1 MADLNGPP
9 AGGGGHGEGHRHKH
23 HDHHGGKY
31 AWSAEEAEHF
41 LVHVCRGA
49 RRAYAPMVALV
60 ESHLQGAAGAPTVL
74 DLGCGPGLMLLELR
88 RALPRARLVGV
99 DPSRDMLA
107 LARRVAS
114 ESEASGGAPAFEVR
128 QGSGEALPV
137 EDTSVDVVTCRKVLH
152 ELDDVEATLREVAR
166 VLRPGGALV
175 LQDFDGAYPRWRLRL
190 LATAAR
196 VRGRD
201 AAERVT
207 RPFEDALALEEVVAL
222 CEGVGLRAAR
232 AERRGRHL
240 TVVAK
245 RSGDAS

>member
-41 LVHVCRGA
+41 LVRARRGA

-114 ESEASGGAPAFEVR
+114 ESEASGGGASPAFEVR
-128 QGSGEALPV
+128 EGGGEALPV
-137 EDTSVDVVTCRKVLH
+137 EDASVDVVTCRKVLH
-152 ELDDVEATLREVAR
+152 EFDDVEGALREVAR

-175 LQDFDGAYPRWRLRL
+175 LQDFDGAYPRWKLNL
-190 LATAAR
+190 LAALMR

-207 RPFEDALALEEVVAL
+207 RPFEDALALEEVVRLIEAA
-222 CEGVGLRAAR
+222 GLKVVRADS
-232 AERRGRHL
+232 RGRHL
-240 TVVAK
+240 TMVAR
-245 RSGDAS
+245 RSGP